1 MRGCSSL
8 IITAAPAT
16 CPLADEDS
24 PNGAVVAVA
33 ATAEKSVERVCGAAA
48 AATRAQRNEKKQQQ
62 QQHFITKECIN
73 TPMVEIDGSRPC
85 YLQFPL
91 LPTTSTAQLT
101 DFTCKQTVKTIKIP
115 LKLGQNSV

>member
-8 IITAAPAT
+8 IITAAAPAT

-62 QQHFITKECIN
+62 HFITKECIN
-73 TPMVEIDGSRPC
+73 TPMVGIDGSRLC

-101 DFTCKQTVKTIKIP
+101 NFTCKQTVKTIKMT
-115 LKLGQNSV
+115 LKLGQSSV